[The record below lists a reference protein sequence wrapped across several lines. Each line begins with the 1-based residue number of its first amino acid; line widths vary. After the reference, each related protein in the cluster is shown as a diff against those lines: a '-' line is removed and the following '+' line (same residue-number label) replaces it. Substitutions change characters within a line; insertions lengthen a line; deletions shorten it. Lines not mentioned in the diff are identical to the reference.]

1 MRHRPRKAMLIGPA
15 RRAAHLATLALA
27 VFVAACGFSELPAP
41 KEAQTLVVAV
51 RPGPAS
57 WFPGADGT
65 PQGLDHDLIARFARE
80 QGLPLTVVTVS
91 DAGALI
97 ERVVAGEAHVGIGAG
112 EHRCRI
118 RQERFL
124 PSAIRRRRG

>member
-1 MRHRPRKAMLIGPA
+1 MLIGPA

-27 VFVAACGFSELPAP
+27 VFVAACGLSELPAP

-80 QGLPLTVVTVS
+80 QDKLAQQAFAAQTLE
-91 DAGALI
+91 GAKP
-97 ERVVAGEAHVGIGAG
+97 
-112 EHRCRI
+112 
-118 RQERFL
+118 Q
-124 PSAIRRRRG
+124 SQ